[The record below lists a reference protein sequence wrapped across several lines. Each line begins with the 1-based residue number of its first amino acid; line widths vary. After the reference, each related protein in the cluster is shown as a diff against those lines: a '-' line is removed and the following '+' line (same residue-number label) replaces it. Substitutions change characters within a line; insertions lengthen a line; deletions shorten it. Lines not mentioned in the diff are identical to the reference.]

1 MHRRPR
7 LIKTS
12 SKPSLTGIIPLILAA
27 LSINVSAETVAN
39 LCDKIGN
46 TLGSVSVAQCNQ
58 QEFVDTRG
66 RSVKQYPLVIK
77 EYAPVE
83 GRQPLGKVLIMGG
96 IHGDEYSSVSLMFR
110 WLEKLNQHHS
120 GLFHWQ
126 VVPLMNPDGLLQ
138 KPKATRQNSN
148 GVDLNR
154 NFPTPDWYDLA
165 LSYWKDRTYK
175 NPRRYPGPMANSEPE
190 TRWFIERIKSFQP
203 DAIVAVHAPHHL
215 VDFDGPHN
223 PPIKLGKLQLRRL
236 GTYPGSLGNYG
247 GSALEIPVVTVEL
260 SSAGIMPSDR
270 EISRMWVDL
279 VRWLRSEVP
288 KQRSAVLEKQ
298 KNAIAPV
305 ASHP

>member
-39 LCDKIGN
+39 LCDKIDN